1 MAVDAIQG
9 DSPIVRV
16 VLYLA
21 WNYNL
26 ERFERPD
33 TGAPRPPSLHGE
45 SSWHVLSERLL
56 AKVFL
61 W

>member
-9 DSPIVRV
+9 DNPTVRV
-16 VLYLA
+16 VLCLA

-33 TGAPRPPSLHGE
+33 AGAPRPPSLHGE
-45 SSWHVLSERLL
+45 SNWYLLSERLSE
-56 AKVFL
+56 KVFL